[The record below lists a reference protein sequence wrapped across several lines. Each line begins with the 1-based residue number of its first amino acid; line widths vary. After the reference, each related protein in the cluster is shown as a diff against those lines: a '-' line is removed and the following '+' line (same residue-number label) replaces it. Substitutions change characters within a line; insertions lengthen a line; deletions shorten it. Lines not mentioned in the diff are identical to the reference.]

1 MSQRAD
7 KEEETMS
14 ENEDTNEKI
23 IEMTEAGEEAAPPP
37 PLIYFSY
44 KAGGLAFNA
53 PSTPNS
59 NLTNAFVRAKQSMGQ
74 RAFMGAKNLDET
86 DAVAQAKAQDAAE
99 KVVDP
104 FEMEP
109 CAMAVFM
116 FLSREVEYRDL
127 VIEQLNER
135 LVELGV
141 KPIDVEHPYP
151 ASPAEEP
158 PETLPEGNGQ
168 TEEEKRLEGIVDQ
181 SAAAAHEDE
190 GDSGDDSED

>member
-1 MSQRAD
+1 MSQRVD
-7 KEEETMS
+7 EEEETMS
-14 ENEDTNEKI
+14 ENKDDKEKI

-37 PLIYFSY
+37 PLIHFNY
-44 KAGGLAFNA
+44 KAGGLAFST

-59 NLTNAFVRAKQSMGQ
+59 NLTSAFVRAKQSMGQ

-99 KVVDP
+99 AVVDP

-151 ASPAEEP
+151 AAAPAENP
-158 PETLPEGNGQ
+158 PETLPEDPGQ
-168 TEEEKRLEGIVDQ
+168 LQEEKRLEGIADQ
-181 SAAAAHEDE
+181 SAAAAHE
-190 GDSGDDSED
+190 SGD